1 MEIELQIFWKTW
13 ERNLSGGYIASYFAN
28 FHLNV
33 ESLDFLWMQFLT
45 STNLATSGIVVW
57 WKQADWSVFQI

>member
-1 MEIELQIFWKTW
+1 MEIELQIFWKPW
-13 ERNLSGGYIASYFAN
+13 ERMSSGGYIASYFAN

-33 ESLDFLWMQFLT
+33 ENLDFLCVQPLT
-45 STNLATSGIVVW
+45 STNLATSGIVAW